1 MIGKQYSEALGDC
14 SLSGSKCARFI
25 DAQSFHSPNL
35 VVPGI
40 IVSLN
45 IANGCATT
53 SIVLSLS
60 GRVLVILLTRR
71 AEVVTN

>member
-14 SLSGSKCARFI
+14 SLSGSKCASFI

-45 IANGCATT
+45 IANGCAT